1 MTFEPDSNPDPNTVH
16 DEESFL
22 AFVRALEADRRL
34 AAKDEEEDPQGYGA
48 PRGWQNS
55 TIEQFLE
62 CALAWVEDTR
72 FGRTQ
77 GLGEDISPWRRLAVF
92 LYVGK
97 IYE

>member
-1 MTFEPDSNPDPNTVH
+1 MDSDVDPNPDPDTVIG
-16 DEESFL
+16 EESFL

-34 AAKDEEEDPQGYGA
+34 AAAAEEREPHGYDA

-62 CALAWVEDTR
+62 SALAWAADSK
-72 FGRTQ
+72 FGRNQ
-77 GLGEDISPWRRLAVF
+77 DLGEGVSPWRRLAVF
-92 LYVGK
+92 LYCGK